1 MQFDEYMEAA
11 ASTAI
16 YPDANTGSAAALAY
30 VSLGLGGECSE
41 VVEKALA
48 GDNAGLA
55 KELGDV
61 AWYLARM
68 HSELG
73 LSWPVWSEPV
83 NWVTPNLD
91 VVSAVCG
98 QVVVAGRVQ
107 EVIKKLM
114 RDDDGSMTS
123 ERRALLEDRLTALV
137 GAWLKV
143 HASYGLDPHDTVA
156 ANAAKLASR
165 KDRGVLQGSGDNR

>member
-16 YPDANTGSAAALAY
+16 YPHADTGSAAALAY

-48 GDNAGLA
+48 GDTDGMA

-61 AWYLARM
+61 AWYLARF

-73 LSWPVWSEPV
+73 LVWPMYSEDLEQLGGY
-83 NWVTPNLD
+83 ND

-114 RDDDGSMTS
+114 RDDAGTMSS
-123 ERRALLEDRLTALV
+123 ERRALLVDRLTALV

-143 HASYGLDPHDTVA
+143 HAAYGLDPHDTVA
-156 ANAAKLASR
+156 ANAVKLASR